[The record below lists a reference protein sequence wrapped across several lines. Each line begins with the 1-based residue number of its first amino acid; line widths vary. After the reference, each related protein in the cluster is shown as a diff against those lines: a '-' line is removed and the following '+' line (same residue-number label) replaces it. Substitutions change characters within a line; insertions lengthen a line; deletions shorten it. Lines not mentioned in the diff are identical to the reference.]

1 MPLYLIAQCCKCK
14 GSISKDIW
22 AIKWNHGYL
31 GRRYV
36 CGHFDVEIDNESSTG
51 VFGMGWWNTITVI
64 AYYKPCDCRK
74 EIFRYTFKKSDTEYQ
89 DYKIFNNKVV
99 FHARVSDDSNNYPD
113 VGNNRQNDIEYHERR
128 EQERGEQERRKLK
141 RREEQQRQL
150 QRECDL
156 QLGKLIEKEKEE
168 EEERK
173 NDLKLLE
180 EKCKRNK
187 KTTFRRHTHI
197 INLDINGI
205 FDLERRRLICK
216 SDK

>member
-22 AIKWNHGYL
+22 AIKWNHGYS
-31 GRRYV
+31 GKRYV
-36 CGHFDVEIDNESSTG
+36 CQHFDVEIDNESRTG
-51 VFGMGWWNTITVI
+51 LFGLGWWNTITVI
-64 AYYKPCDCRK
+64 AYYKPRYCRK
-74 EIFRYTFKKSDTEYQ
+74 EIFRRTFKKNDTEYQ
-89 DYKIFNNKVV
+89 DYQIFNNEVV

-128 EQERGEQERRKLK
+128 EQERREQERREQERREQERRKRE

-187 KTTFRRHTHI
+187 TTTFR
-197 INLDINGI
+197 
-205 FDLERRRLICK
+205 
-216 SDK
+216 